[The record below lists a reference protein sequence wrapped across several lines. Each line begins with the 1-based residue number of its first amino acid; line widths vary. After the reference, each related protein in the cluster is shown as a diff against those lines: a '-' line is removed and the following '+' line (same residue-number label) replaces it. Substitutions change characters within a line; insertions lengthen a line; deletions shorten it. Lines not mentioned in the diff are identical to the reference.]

1 MLHYLLEKNNINLI
15 EKCGLTELDCL
26 FIDEIISGTKEED
39 RKGRD
44 SSKFYLYDVVNNS
57 RSGLDV
63 DKLDYFQRDMF
74 MTLNAGNLSLSI
86 LFSICNIIIINYIY
100 IYILIF
106 IFLFMYFF
114 SIISL

>member
-15 EKCGLTELDCL
+15 DKCGLTELDCL
-26 FIDEIISGTKEED
+26 FIDEIISGTEEED

-44 SSKFYLYDVVNNS
+44 YSKFYLYDVVNNS

-74 MTLNAGNLSLSI
+74 MTLNAGNLYVI
-86 LFSICNIIIINYIY
+86 LFILN
-100 IYILIF
+100 LIF
-106 IFLFMYFF
+106 FILMF
-114 SIISL
+114 IS